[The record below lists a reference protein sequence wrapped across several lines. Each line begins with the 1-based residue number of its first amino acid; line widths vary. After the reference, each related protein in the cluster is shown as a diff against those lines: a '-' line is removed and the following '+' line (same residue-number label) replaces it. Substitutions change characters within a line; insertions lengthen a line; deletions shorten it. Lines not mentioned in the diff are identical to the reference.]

1 VDEPAITD
9 EVIFGENTAC
19 FFFCAQISGDCG
31 AKPAR
36 LVRNLGGG
44 TGELGAVAKDM
55 FGDKNGENTGGDVG
69 GDKWAIYERSGGG
82 DGAPVGEERQP
93 PRDVDEET
101 S

>member
-1 VDEPAITD
+1 MDEPAITD

-55 FGDKNGENTGGDVG
+55 FGDKNGENTGSDG

>member
-1 VDEPAITD
+1 
-9 EVIFGENTAC
+9 
-19 FFFCAQISGDCG
+19 
-31 AKPAR
+31 
-36 LVRNLGGG
+36 
-44 TGELGAVAKDM
+44 M